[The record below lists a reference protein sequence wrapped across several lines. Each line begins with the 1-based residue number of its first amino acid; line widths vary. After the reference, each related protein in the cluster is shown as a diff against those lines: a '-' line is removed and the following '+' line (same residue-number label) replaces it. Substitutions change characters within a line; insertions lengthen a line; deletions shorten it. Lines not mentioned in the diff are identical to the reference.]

1 MISTL
6 KEPGYNVLNRHT
18 VFARVLVRMTKEVA
32 CSQCGFRVRADF
44 DDELVEHFKQHTKAG
59 HNMEPSREQ
68 ILAMAKTVQVAT
80 A

>member
-1 MISTL
+1 
-6 KEPGYNVLNRHT
+6 
-18 VFARVLVRMTKEVA
+18 MTKEVA
-32 CSQCGFRVRADF
+32 CSQCGFRVRADS
-44 DDELVEHFKQHTKAG
+44 DDELVEHFKQHTKAF